1 VKEVAEMLGHA
12 NPAITLRRYTRVLES
27 MRAKTDDAL
36 DATFR
41 SSAEQDGTTER
52 LAAVRS

>member
-1 VKEVAEMLGHA
+1 MLGHA
-12 NPAITLRRYTRVLES
+12 NPAITLRRYTGVLES
-27 MRAKTDDAL
+27 MQAKTDDAL

-41 SSAEQDGTTER
+41 SSAKQDGTTAR